1 MLYEPDQRP
10 IAVDNRLQNNERR
23 LMAAQIFG
31 VIKQKPVRRC
41 GGAQGVNPPTMP
53 RKATSPAEFD
63 QIDRVRMLLRGFRLH
78 PSPDLRVTT
87 VGQKAY
93 VGLLVRDHVGN
104 NGRKGGRLAYYGSVV
119 LLTDEGEV
127 EIDYLD
133 IVLIEPKGSMAPAS
147 PAAGSVAPCG
157 TQDGSGMLPA

>member
-1 MLYEPDQRP
+1 
-10 IAVDNRLQNNERR
+10 
-23 LMAAQIFG
+23 
-31 VIKQKPVRRC
+31 
-41 GGAQGVNPPTMP
+41 MP

-87 VGQKAY
+87 AGQKTYVGQ
-93 VGLLVRDHVGN
+93 LVRDHVGN
-104 NGRKGGRLAYYGSVV
+104 NARKGGRWAYYGAVV

-133 IVLIEPKGSMAPAS
+133 IVLIEPKGSIATGS
-147 PAAGSVAPCG
+147 PTAGGGAPCG
-157 TQDGSGMLPA
+157 PQDGSGMLPA